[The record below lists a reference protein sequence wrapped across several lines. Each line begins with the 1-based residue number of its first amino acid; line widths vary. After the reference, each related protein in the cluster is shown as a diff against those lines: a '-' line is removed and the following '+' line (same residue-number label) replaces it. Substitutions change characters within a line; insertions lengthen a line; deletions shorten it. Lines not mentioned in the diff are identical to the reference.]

1 WNKTQIGQMFND
13 DVMKAFVED
22 FKKQTRED
30 FGALE
35 KKLGFQYDD
44 LKGVTGGEMSVSLI
58 ERKEQ
63 DAALAITIDV
73 TGHEKQ
79 ATGFLAAIEKRF
91 AGRGGKRTTAK
102 SGGTTLEV
110 FSVPGEAGSKKL
122 QTTIYFIKD
131 NLLCGI
137 DDRAEAEAILKRFDG
152 NATDNLKSVKAYQA
166 TMESCRR
173 EAGKMEP
180 ELRFFVE
187 PFGFI

>member
-58 ERKEQ
+58 ERKGQ

-79 ATGFLAAIEKRF
+79 AEGFLAAVEKRF
-91 AGRGGKRTTAK
+91 AAHGGKRSTAK
-102 SGGTTLEV
+102 SGDTTLNV
-110 FSVPGEAGSKKL
+110 FSVPTDDGSKKV
-122 QTTIYFIKD
+122 QTTVYFLKD
-131 NLLCGI
+131 
-137 DDRAEAEAILKRFDG
+137 
-152 NATDNLKSVKAYQA
+152 
-166 TMESCRR
+166 
-173 EAGKMEP
+173 
-180 ELRFFVE
+180 
-187 PFGFI
+187 